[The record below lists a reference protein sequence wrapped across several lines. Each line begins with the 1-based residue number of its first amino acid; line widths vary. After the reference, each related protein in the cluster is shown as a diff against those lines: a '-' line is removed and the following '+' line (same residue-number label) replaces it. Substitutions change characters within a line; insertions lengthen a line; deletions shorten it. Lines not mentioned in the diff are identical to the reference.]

1 MPVKHAGAEYCLWI
15 MVRSWLK
22 LIETGTERTAIKV
35 PGRKSVVMNANA
47 FIAELS
53 RLLVAAI
60 FAVSLLS
67 IWAI

>member
-1 MPVKHAGAEYCLWI
+1 MDH
-15 MVRSWLK
+15 
-22 LIETGTERTAIKV
+22 TATKV
-35 PGRKSVVMNANA
+35 PGRKSVVMNASV

-67 IWAI
+67 I